1 MPRCFY
7 SSANFFIFR
16 ICSNDQEI
24 YHEFAAKVDNEKTY
38 KAAEKLT
45 RKLYPK
51 CSTDKAW
58 SVKDI
63 AVYEGCTAEISASNA
78 KVKYVLPKIQAITQS
93 NNLTI
98 NLQAEVTQ
106 LMEDV
111 EFNPYANDGLEVAIT
126 YIEKKITR
134 HLPVTCSE
142 VQGCLESTR
151 KIVVLLKM
159 IEWRLLGIGEAT
171 AGLYL
176 AYHYSMIGPYF
187 GDVEGKNPNSHHK
200 AKVVIFYSELLK
212 RSKGET
218 IPKTTRSK

>member
-1 MPRCFY
+1 MDEAWTLGNI
-7 SSANFFIFR
+7 SIF
-16 ICSNDQEI
+16 E
-24 YHEFAAKVDNEKTY
+24 E
-38 KAAEKLT
+38 
-45 RKLYPK
+45 
-51 CSTDKAW
+51 
-58 SVKDI
+58 
-63 AVYEGCTAEISASNA
+63 CTTEISASNRRI
-78 KVKYVLPKIQAITQS
+78 KYIVSKLPVFAQS

-98 NLQAEVTQ
+98 NLQAEITQ

-111 EFNPYANDGLEVAIT
+111 ELNPYYNDGIEVAIA
-126 YIEKKITR
+126 YIKRKIAK
-134 HLPVTCSE
+134 LSPVVTCSK
-142 VQGCLESTR
+142 VRGCLESTR
-151 KIVVLLKM
+151 KIVVQLKM

-176 AYHYSMIGPYF
+176 AYHYSKLGPYF